1 MSKVNNT
8 KFAVL
13 GVLALSPGSGY
24 DVKKFLGQSIGHFWK
39 ISYGQVYPLLK
50 QLAGE
55 GLATMSRETQA
66 KRPARNVYSITD
78 QGMEAL
84 RLWLASPL
92 EIRQKDEGREVLLR
106 LFFGGFAPLEVNI
119 SHVEQLRQW
128 VGRGRV
134 IYSEIEGRLKRDKA
148 GSPHLPYWLMTLRM
162 GLFNGEAMSK
172 WCTETLAT
180 LVDLQKRS
188 GDEH

>member
-1 MSKVNNT
+1 MNKVNNT

-13 GVLALSPGSGY
+13 GVLALGAGSGY
-24 DVKKFLGQSIGHFWK
+24 DVKKFLSRSIGHFWK

-50 QLAGE
+50 QLANE

-66 KRPARNVYSITD
+66 TRPVRNVYSITD

-128 VGRGRV
+128 VGRGQT
-134 IYSEIEGRLKRDKA
+134 IYAEIEGRLKQDKA
-148 GSPHLPYWLMTLRM
+148 DSRHLPYWLMTLRM
-162 GLFNGEAMSK
+162 GQFNGDAMSK
-172 WCTETLAT
+172 WCAETLAT
-180 LVDLQKRS
+180 LADLQKRS
-188 GDEH
+188 GEDH

>member
-1 MSKVNNT
+1 MNKVNNT

-13 GVLALSPGSGY
+13 GVLALQPGSGY
-24 DVKKFLGQSIGHFWK
+24 DVKKFLSESIGHFWK

-50 QLAGE
+50 QLADE

-66 KRPARNVYSITD
+66 TRPTRNVYSITA

-92 EIRQKDEGREVLLR
+92 EIRPKDEGREVLLR
-106 LFFGGFAPLEVNI
+106 IFFGEFAPLEANI

-128 VGRGRV
+128 VGRGQT
-134 IYSEIEGRLKRDKA
+134 IYAEIEERLKRDKA
-148 GSPHLPYWLMTLRM
+148 DNRHLPYWLMTLRM
-162 GLFNGEAMSK
+162 GQFNGDAMSK
-172 WCTETLAT
+172 WCAETLAT

-188 GDEH
+188 GGDH

>member
-1 MSKVNNT
+1 MNKVNNT

-13 GVLALSPGSGY
+13 GVLALRPGSGY
-24 DVKKFLGQSIGHFWK
+24 DVKKFLSRSIGHFWK

-50 QLAGE
+50 QLADE
-55 GLATMSRETQA
+55 GLATMSRETQT

-78 QGMEAL
+78 QGMEEL
-84 RLWLASPL
+84 RLWLDSPL
-92 EIRQKDEGREVLLR
+92 EISPKDEGREVLLR

-128 VGRGRV
+128 VGRGQT
-134 IYSEIEGRLKRDKA
+134 IYAEIEQGLLQDQA
-148 GSPHLPYWLMTLRM
+148 DNHHLPYWLMTLRM
-162 GLFNGEAMSK
+162 GQFNGEAASK
-172 WCTETLAT
+172 WCAETLAT

-188 GDEH
+188 AGEH

>member
-1 MSKVNNT
+1 MNRVNNT

-13 GVLALSPGSGY
+13 GVLALQPGSGY
-24 DVKKFLGQSIGHFWK
+24 DVKKFLSESIGHFWK

-66 KRPARNVYSITD
+66 TRPARNVYSITA
-78 QGMEAL
+78 QGLEAL

-92 EIRQKDEGREVLLR
+92 EIRPKDEGREVLLR
-106 LFFGGFAPLEVNI
+106 LFFGGFAPLEINI

-128 VGRGRV
+128 VGRGQT
-134 IYSEIEGRLKRDKA
+134 IYAEIEERLKRDKA
-148 GSPHLPYWLMTLRM
+148 DNRHLSYWLMTLRM
-162 GLFNGEAMSK
+162 GQFNGEAMSK

-180 LVDLQKRS
+180 LMDLQKRS
-188 GDEH
+188 ATDH